1 MPLYIKDVSR
11 SIIFTVLLLPL
22 SYRINLLL
30 YSNVLVKEGSYF
42 SFIYRDYL
50 TNTNNCVF
58 DVNYYI
64 DWIAF
69 MHFLI
74 NIFCIIKLMFS
85 MYLFVIYNDIAA
97 TLPHDEEEFFNV
109 LNYIIKQLFN
119 TASFI
124 SNIMFYK
131 SDVLRGVFT
140 VCEERIIHGIETKF
154 NIIFWCCILT
164 YGYLSL
170 TFYNYIIINT
180 FNFIKKII
188 VKADFN
194 LKIRF
199 PKKKPNKIQAKNKC
213 IICIDNAVE
222 ILLRPCNHI
231 CFCEECF
238 KECRKNNIN
247 SSCPICRS
255 KIVESEKI
263 FYS

>member
-1 MPLYIKDVSR
+1 MPLYVRDVSR
-11 SIIFTVLLLPL
+11 SIIFTCLILPL
-22 SYRINLLL
+22 SYRVNILL
-30 YSNVLVKEGSYF
+30 YSYVLVKEGTSF
-42 SFIYRDYL
+42 SLFYKDYL
-50 TNTNNCVF
+50 TNLNKCVF

-64 DWIAF
+64 DWVAF
-69 MHFLI
+69 IHFLI

-85 MYLFVIYNDIAA
+85 MYLFLIFNDIS
-97 TLPHDEEEFFNV
+97 TSLPHDEEEFFNV

-131 SDVLRGVFT
+131 SNVLQGAFT
-140 VCEERIIHGIETKF
+140 VCEERIINGIETKF
-154 NIIFWCCILT
+154 NILFWCCVLT
-164 YGYLSL
+164 YGSLSL
-170 TFYNYIIINT
+170 KLYNYFINNA
-180 FNFIKKII
+180 FNFVKKII

-213 IICIDNAVE
+213 IICIDNAVD

-231 CFCEECF
+231 CYCEECF

-255 KIVESEKI
+255 KIVEFEKV